1 MCAVLLDNREKLL
14 MTPTGQFASFT
25 GGRSQSGH
33 CVRRAVG
40 KCQRD
45 RNQRADGPA
54 LVCSSK
60 AWPCFT
66 PTACVQDSIDK
77 KPSLALQGHL
87 NKAQGFRH
95 VGTQPYIN
103 LAPTLWLFKALW
115 STANYSTCLGLRQP
129 EDISDFIT
137 WRGEST
143 PLRTAQYGS

>member
-1 MCAVLLDNREKLL
+1 MCAVLLDNREKPS
-14 MTPTGQFASFT
+14 MTPTGQFTSFT

-45 RNQRADGPA
+45 RNQQADRPA

-60 AWPCFT
+60 AWPCFN

-77 KPSLALQGHL
+77 KPYLVLQVHW

-95 VGTQPYIN
+95 VGTKPYIN
-103 LAPTLWLFKALW
+103 LAQTL
-115 STANYSTCLGLRQP
+115 
-129 EDISDFIT
+129 FI
-137 WRGEST
+137 RGIMKHS
-143 PLRTAQYGS
+143 